1 MQDSAYNYENTNYNW
16 LISKDLLVYIGG
28 LLPIKAS
35 KFVAISIFARFPSI
49 ITSTLAGAN
58 IMKGN
63 WKMMIIVY
71 IVPIIIVGIIILI
84 LSHFDKEGETKTAL
98 KTIK

>member
-1 MQDSAYNYENTNYNW
+1 
-16 LISKDLLVYIGG
+16 
-28 LLPIKAS
+28 
-35 KFVAISIFARFPSI
+35 
-49 ITSTLAGAN
+49 
-58 IMKGN
+58 MKGN